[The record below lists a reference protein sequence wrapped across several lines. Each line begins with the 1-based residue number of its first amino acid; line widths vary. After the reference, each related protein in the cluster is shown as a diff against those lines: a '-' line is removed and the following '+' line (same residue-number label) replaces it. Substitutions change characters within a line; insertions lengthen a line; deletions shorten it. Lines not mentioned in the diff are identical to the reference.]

1 MRILIPGAAGLVGT
15 ALRAR
20 AAASGHTCVFLERP
34 ECDVTDPWARSEA
47 LRRHRPDAVLFCAAR
62 TAVDACATDPSSEAV
77 NVTAPAA
84 WAAEVET
91 WLLSSNFVFDGPGPH
106 TPDSPPRPTG
116 VYANQKARAEASV
129 LAAGGHV
136 ARVGWVYGPGG
147 RTFGSTLA
155 ARLRA
160 GEAVRA
166 VYDVRVQPTWS
177 LDLADALYTMPRGVV
192 HHAGRGEASWYAFAL
207 AVWAR
212 VGSGMVVPV
221 RLAELGL
228 TEARPRDARLAPA
241 TLPAWWERVGE
252 VVAQT

>member
-20 AAASGHTCVFLERP
+20 AEASGHTCLFLERS
-34 ECDVTDPWARSEA
+34 ECDVTDPRARSEV

-62 TAVDACATDPSSEAV
+62 TAVDACATDGSSEAV
-77 NVTAPAA
+77 NVAAPAA

-91 WLLSSNFVFDGPGPH
+91 WLLSSNFVFGGRGPH
-106 TPDSPPRPTG
+106 PPGTTPKPAG
-116 VYANQKARAEASV
+116 VYADQKARAEAAV

-136 ARVGWVYGPGG
+136 ARVGWVYGPHG
-147 RTFGSTLA
+147 RTFASTLV

-160 GEAVRA
+160 GEEVRA
-166 VYDVRVQPTWS
+166 VHDVRVQPTWS
-177 LDLADALYTMPRGVV
+177 LDLADALLEMPRGVV
-192 HHAGRGEASWYAFAL
+192 HHAGRGEVSWYGFAL

-212 VGSGMVVPV
+212 VGCGRVVPV

-228 TEARPRDARLAPA
+228 AEERPRDARLAPA
-241 TLPAWWERVGE
+241 TLPPWWDRVDAL
-252 VVAQT
+252 VART

>member
-1 MRILIPGAAGLVGT
+1 MRILISGAGGLVGT

-20 AAASGHTCVFLERP
+20 AAESPHALTFLARS
-34 ECDVTDPWARSEA
+34 ECDVTDPAQRNEA

-62 TAVDACATDPSSEAV
+62 TAVDACASDPSAEAV
-77 NVTAPAA
+77 NVTAPIA

-91 WLLSSNFVFDGPGPH
+91 WLLSSNFVFGGAGPH
-106 TPDSPPRPTG
+106 APAARLAPAG
-116 VYANQKARAEASV
+116 VYAGQKARAEAGV

-160 GEAVRA
+160 GETVRA
-166 VYDVRVQPTWS
+166 LHDVLVQPTWS
-177 LDLADALYTMPRGVV
+177 PDLAEALLGMPRGV
-192 HHAGRGEASWYAFAL
+192 HHHIGRGEASWYGFAL
-207 AVWAR
+207 AVQAR
-212 VGSGMVVPV
+212 IGRGAVVPV

-228 TEARPRDARLAPA
+228 TEPRPRDARLAPA
-241 TLPAWWERVGE
+241 TLAPWWERVE
-252 VVAQT
+252 DLVATT